1 MYTNQ
6 IMVADEAIMSKI
18 YVVRGYK
25 VMIDRDLAGLYGVE
39 TKRLKETVRRNLTR
53 FPEDFMFQMSK
64 AEFENWRTQFASSN
78 SLKMGLR
85 HLPYCFTE
93 QGATMLSCILSSE
106 RAIKVNIQL
115 IRIFSRMREAL
126 LTHKDI
132 LLQLEKIE
140 QRLLGHDEQ
149 IQTIFHYL
157 KQLIDPPQPAR
168 QRIGFRRNQE

>member
-1 MYTNQ
+1 MDRQ
-6 IMVADEAIMSKI
+6 DIQVADKVIMNKI
-18 YVVRGYK
+18 YVIRGHK
-25 VMIDRDLAGLYGVE
+25 VMIDRDLSELYGVE
-39 TKRLKETVRRNLTR
+39 TKRLKEAVRRHLSR
-53 FPEDFMFQMSK
+53 FPEDFMFQMNRD
-64 AEFENWRTQFASSN
+64 EFENWRTQFASSN

-115 IRIFSRMREAL
+115 IRIFSRMRETL

-140 QRLLGHDEQ
+140 ERLSGHDGQ
-149 IQTIFHYL
+149 IQTLFQYL
-157 KQLIDPPQPAR
+157 KQLINPTQPAR